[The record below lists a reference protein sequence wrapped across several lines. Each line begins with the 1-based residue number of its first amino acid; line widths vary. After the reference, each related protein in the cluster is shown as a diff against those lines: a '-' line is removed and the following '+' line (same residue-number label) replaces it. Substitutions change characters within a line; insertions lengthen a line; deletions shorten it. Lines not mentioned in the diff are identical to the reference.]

1 MQTRETAPAASVCFV
16 LIRWMERRIT
26 SCLLCGIVLAACAG
40 CQTFSLSEE
49 DLQKQQRGEMADR
62 QTGEVVGL
70 VGSIG
75 YLGAIVGA
83 AVAEAAKR

>member
-1 MQTRETAPAASVCFV
+1 M
-16 LIRWMERRIT
+16 
-26 SCLLCGIVLAACAG
+26 
-40 CQTFSLSEE
+40 FSLSEE

>member
-1 MQTRETAPAASVCFV
+1 MTTTFKSRLQRRLTGGLMAAI
-16 LIRWMERRIT
+16 LT
-26 SCLLCGIVLAACAG
+26 ACAG